1 MPAEMT
7 HARRLRQ
14 LLEGD
19 AIVMAPG
26 VFSPIV
32 ARLVAEAGFPA
43 CYLSGAG
50 IAAGMYGQPDV
61 GLVTQTETVNAA
73 RYCVDT
79 GAIPVICDADTG
91 FGNPLN
97 IQRTVRDLEN
107 AGVAALHIEDQAF
120 PKKCGFFEGH
130 TLISSEE
137 MVQNIRAA
145 LDARG
150 DPDTLIIARTERKP
164 ARDLDESIARARAYR
179 EAGADMTFVNGV
191 TRVEDVERIAR
202 EVPGPHLYNV
212 SSSGQTPHLHTDRLR
227 ELGFRIVIYPAH
239 ALFFALHGIQAM
251 LGDLRKSGTIEP
263 WLDRMISFGEWQRLT
278 RVPETEAL
286 ERRYGSGRG
295 KETVDDEP

>member
-1 MPAEMT
+1 MPSEIT

-14 LLEGD
+14 LLQQD
-19 AIVMAPG
+19 RVVMAPG

-50 IAAGMYGQPDV
+50 VAAGMYGQPDV
-61 GLVTQTETVNAA
+61 GLVTQTETVQAA
-73 RYCVDT
+73 RYCVET
-79 GAIPVICDADTG
+79 GAIPLICDADTG
-91 FGNPLN
+91 FGNALN
-97 IQRTVRDLEN
+97 IARTVRELEQ

-130 TLISSEE
+130 TLISVAE
-137 MVQNIRAA
+137 MTQNIRAA
-145 LDARG
+145 LQSRR
-150 DPDTLIIARTERKP
+150 DPDLLIIARTERKP

-212 SSSGQTPHLHTDRLR
+212 SSSGQSPHLHVDRLQ
-227 ELGFRIVIYPAH
+227 ELGFRIAIYPAH
-239 ALFFALHGIQAM
+239 ALFFALQGIQGM
-251 LGDLRKSGTIEP
+251 LADLRTTGTIEP

-278 RVPETEAL
+278 RVPEAEAM
-286 ERRYGSGRG
+286 ERRFSSDR
-295 KETVDDEP
+295 DA

>member
-14 LLEGD
+14 LLQQD
-19 AIVMAPG
+19 RIVMAPG

-73 RYCVDT
+73 RYCVET

-97 IQRTVRDLEN
+97 VARTVRDLEL

-130 TLISSEE
+130 TLISVGA
-137 MVQNIRAA
+137 MTQNIRAA
-145 LDARG
+145 LEARR
-150 DPDTLIIARTERKP
+150 DPDLLIIARTERKP
-164 ARDLDESIARARAYR
+164 ARDLDESITRARAYR

-191 TRVEDVERIAR
+191 TRIEEVERIAR

-212 SSSGQTPHLHTDRLR
+212 SSSGQTPHLHADRLH
-227 ELGFRIVIYPAH
+227 ELGFRIAIYPAH
-239 ALFFALHGIQAM
+239 ALFLALRAM
-251 LGDLRKSGTIEP
+251 QGMLADLQKSGTMEP

-278 RVPETEAL
+278 RVPEVEAL
-286 ERRYGSGRG
+286 ERRYAS
-295 KETVDDEP
+295 TTDNDPSQAV

>member
-1 MPAEMT
+1 MPAELT

-19 AIVMAPG
+19 DIVMAPG

-97 IQRTVRDLEN
+97 IRRTVRDLEN

-130 TLISSEE
+130 TLISTEE

-145 LDARG
+145 LDARH
-150 DPDTLIIARTERKP
+150 DPDLLIIARTERKP
-164 ARDLDESIARARAYR
+164 ARNLDESIGRARAYR

-191 TRVEDVERIAR
+191 TRVEDVERIAH

-212 SSSGQTPHLHTDRLR
+212 SSSGQTPHLHIDRLR
-227 ELGFRIVIYPAH
+227 DLGFRIVIYPAH
-239 ALFFALHGIQAM
+239 SLFFALHGIQAM
-251 LGDLRKSGTIEP
+251 LADLRKSGTIEP

-295 KETVDDEP
+295 NPSVG